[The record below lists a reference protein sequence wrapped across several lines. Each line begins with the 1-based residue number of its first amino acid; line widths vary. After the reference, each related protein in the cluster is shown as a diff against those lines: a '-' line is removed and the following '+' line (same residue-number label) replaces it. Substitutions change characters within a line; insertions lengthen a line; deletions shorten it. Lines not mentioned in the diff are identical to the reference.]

1 MERRRM
7 FEELNPP
14 YSTIVAD
21 PPWPD
26 EHKLTGVTRVG
37 RVKKERGIEPHY
49 STLSMEDIAA
59 LPVADIAAEDAHL
72 YLWTTNL
79 HLARTFAIM
88 QAWGFGY
95 RTMLTW
101 CKTGHLGLGH
111 YFRTNTEHVLFGVR
125 GSLRTK
131 DRRQG
136 THFTAAKQGHSVKP
150 ASFTDLVERC
160 SPGPYV
166 ELFARQPRLGW
177 DSWGY
182 GYESRADTGGEAT

>member
-1 MERRRM
+1 
-7 FEELNPP
+7 LNPP
-14 YSTIVAD
+14 YRTIVAD

-37 RVKKERGIEPHY
+37 RVKKERGIDAQY
-49 STLSMEDIAA
+49 STLSMDDIAA
-59 LPVADIAAEDAHL
+59 LAVADLAADDAHL

-79 HLARTFAIM
+79 HLRQTFNVM
-88 QAWGFGY
+88 DAWGFSF
-95 RTMLTW
+95 RTVLTW

-125 GSLRTK
+125 GSLRTE
-131 DRRQG
+131 DRCQG
-136 THFTAAKQGHSVKP
+136 TWFQAPKRGHSVKP
-150 ASFTDLVERC
+150 PQFADVVERT

-177 DSWGY
+177 DHWGY
-182 GYESRADTGGEAT
+182 GYEAERVGSLIERCEL